1 MVDNGY
7 LFAKDNKRIFIN
19 TSLGCAG
26 QCAYCYLPKMGYS
39 NSSDNYRTISA
50 QTIIEF
56 IEKNKLDINQ
66 KTLITLGCYSECW
79 DEYNKNE
86 TISLIKYFLKKGNQ
100 IQLSTKKQI
109 MKEELTEILPLINY
123 FGQLVIFVSSAT
135 ISKHDT
141 IEKNTTPISNRF
153 QNFSL
158 FNSLDIPVVLYMKPV
173 LKGITINDLELYKK
187 YIEKYNIK
195 DVVVG
200 SIFTNYISEET
211 VHFSN
216 KNELFYTKNSDE
228 DMIISELSKITNVY
242 KRSSEVM
249 YRYNVSN
256 HIEKVKNEVAKLLEG
271 DNSGHGLEHINRVLD
286 LSLKFAEK
294 ENANKYIVSLI
305 ALLHDADDYK
315 LFGMENAEKLTNA
328 KIIMDDCNVD
338 KAIQEQVCDA
348 INNIGYSKRLK
359 GHSPTTL
366 EGKIVSDVDMCDAL
380 GANGILRVY
389 TYSMKNGKP
398 FFDRNI
404 FPIEDMNAEKYMN
417 IKAKNILFAFFMA
430 AGKKYDGY
438 INSICLNK
446 IEIGRTDGKDISNEF
461 IKSIFKETKIKLT
474 IENKMNDYLKTHAC
488 AVLPLVF
495 ASYKVDGNLKLLKK
509 DKEYSLLI
517 MDAIIEGYDV
527 LKKLGYEILPKGE
540 YENCVNK
547 KEKCAFIYRF
557 MFSNFI
563 GKMCISDHAMS
574 AREEFILLDN
584 EFEKLKKKSK
594 LETKVYDKL
603 RLDFLNYDK

>member
-1 MVDNGY
+1 
-7 LFAKDNKRIFIN
+7 
-19 TSLGCAG
+19 
-26 QCAYCYLPKMGYS
+26 
-39 NSSDNYRTISA
+39 
-50 QTIIEF
+50 
-56 IEKNKLDINQ
+56 
-66 KTLITLGCYSECW
+66 
-79 DEYNKNE
+79 
-86 TISLIKYFLKKGNQ
+86 
-100 IQLSTKKQI
+100 

-158 FNSLDIPVVLYMKPV
+158 FNSLDIPAVLYMKPV

-200 SIFTNYISEET
+200 SIFTNYISKET

-249 YRYNVSN
+249 YKYNVSN

-366 EGKIVSDVDMCDAL
+366 EGKIVLDVD
-380 GANGILRVY
+380 IY
-389 TYSMKNGKP
+389 
-398 FFDRNI
+398 I
-404 FPIEDMNAEKYMN
+404 FPH
-417 IKAKNILFAFFMA
+417 
-430 AGKKYDGY
+430 
-438 INSICLNK
+438 LN
-446 IEIGRTDGKDISNEF
+446 T
-461 IKSIFKETKIKLT
+461 
-474 IENKMNDYLKTHAC
+474 
-488 AVLPLVF
+488 
-495 ASYKVDGNLKLLKK
+495 
-509 DKEYSLLI
+509 
-517 MDAIIEGYDV
+517 
-527 LKKLGYEILPKGE
+527 
-540 YENCVNK
+540 
-547 KEKCAFIYRF
+547 
-557 MFSNFI
+557 
-563 GKMCISDHAMS
+563 
-574 AREEFILLDN
+574 
-584 EFEKLKKKSK
+584 KSK
-594 LETKVYDKL
+594 P
-603 RLDFLNYDK
+603 